1 MLELLRDAFY
11 LSGGLTVVGMLVL
24 PVLFLVIINA
34 VYFLLEMF
42 GNVHER
48 GGASS

>member
-1 MLELLRDAFY
+1 MLELLRNAFY

-42 GNVHER
+42 GKVHER